1 MLHHDIEYE
10 RLLQPQEDGYDIQVF
25 KEIKKSQGYVEV
37 NYPSSLV
44 KFHGKVAVLPKNK
57 GELEYLNLIDFNPIV
72 DFYASVWPLG
82 YENIR
87 QLVDV
92 YAPNLEPDTNYSGQ
106 HDGSEF
112 GHPGAWGIMSS
123 LIQHDPAATL
133 ANLMHEL
140 MHWKLVALG
149 FGTKANTFFPT
160 TQEFILNHESELCWS
175 IVNSYADTAQ
185 PAVGNK
191 PTDRPVS
198 ASLHAYLSFLGVAYT
213 HSQVLKIQP
222 DNFESQFK
230 MKRWGERFDK
240 CLDEIWKVGKFTP
253 KGQRL
258 MMGVAKWTA
267 DFYYEAKQ
275 HKLHLL

>member
-1 MLHHDIEYE
+1 MLYHDVDYE
-10 RLLQPQEDGYDIQVF
+10 RILQPQEDMYDVQVF
-25 KEIKKSQGYVEV
+25 KEIKKSKGYVEV
-37 NYPSSLV
+37 EYPSSMV
-44 KFHGKVAVLPKNK
+44 KFHGKVAILPTDKQS
-57 GELEYLNLIDFNPIV
+57 LDYLNTV
-72 DFYASVWPLG
+72 DFERIADFYSRAWPLG
-82 YENIR
+82 YDSIR
-87 QLVDV
+87 HLVDV
-92 YAPNLEPDTNYSGQ
+92 YVPNIDSTTNYSGQ
-106 HDGSEF
+106 YDGTDFE
-112 GHPGAWGIMSS
+112 HTGAWGVMSS
-123 LIQHDPAATL
+123 LVTHDPAATL
-133 ANLMHEL
+133 ANLIHEL

-160 TQEFILNHESELCWS
+160 TQDFILNHESELCWS

-222 DNFESQFK
+222 NNYESQFK

-267 DFYYEAKQ
+267 DFYYEARQ